1 MKFSTGVF
9 TTAVGI
15 LGVAAHAGH
24 DHDLILS
31 GNIPD
36 CAVNCVNDSLTK
48 YTDCKE
54 QDAVCMCKNFEAGYW
69 SAISCVLNT
78 CGQEVAEEEAFPSVT
93 KLCIKALNDQAH
105 DAIGSVILEEIG
117 IPAPT
122 AASNSVLVLAP
133 STAAATPATS
143 VTGTAAVATES
154 VSGAAEESAAAS
166 ATAAVTTA
174 ANSAAGRVAVSLLG
188 VAGLVVAFL

>member
-1 MKFSTGVF
+1 MKFTTGVF
-9 TTAVGI
+9 TAAVGI

-31 GNIPD
+31 GNVPD
-36 CAVNCVNDSLTK
+36 CAVNCINDSLTK

-54 QDAVCMCKNFEAGYW
+54 QDAVCMCNNFQAGYW
-69 SAISCVLNT
+69 PAIGCVLDA
-78 CGQEVAEEEAFPSVT
+78 CGHTVAQDEAFPAVQ
-93 KLCIKALNDQAH
+93 KLCIKAMPDQAH
-105 DAIGSVILEEIG
+105 DAIESVILEEIG

-133 STAAATPATS
+133 STAAATLATS
-143 VTGTAAVATES
+143 ITGTAAVATQS
-154 VSGAAEESAAAS
+154 ASGAAEESAAAS

-174 ANSAAGRVAVSLLG
+174 ANSAAGRVAVSLMG
-188 VAGLVVAFL
+188 VAGLAVALL